1 MTYYDTTYTNGVIA
15 VREKTLLKEKLLRLC
30 EMNAEDAFRTLL
42 ESGFGG
48 GAENAA
54 SVYEYEN
61 LIAAEERALDR
72 FILEYA
78 PSESEQAYLLSPR
91 DFHNAKALL
100 KATYLGTSAER
111 LLAPEGRIKIAL
123 LESCVQSGDF
133 TPLTALNAYLGSAC
147 EQTKTLLETDA
158 NGAKVGEIFEKAL
171 YSYLW
176 ATAKKSSVLKKLLI
190 VKADMTN
197 VLTALRAGSKENA
210 QDKYLPVGSLKEK
223 ELDVLFSEDEKKILS
238 VFSKTPY
245 RGFVESCLAAKAK
258 GLPMT
263 QAEKTLGSYDAQF
276 FAERRFELSRN
287 EPFLYYVFRR
297 RAENANVR
305 IVFVCLLAGQNEHD
319 IKQRL
324 RAV

>member
-1 MTYYDTTYTNGVIA
+1 M
-15 VREKTLLKEKLLRLC
+15 
-30 EMNAEDAFRTLL
+30 
-42 ESGFGG
+42 
-48 GAENAA
+48 
-54 SVYEYEN
+54 
-61 LIAAEERALDR
+61 
-72 FILEYA
+72 
-78 PSESEQAYLLSPR
+78 
-91 DFHNAKALL
+91 
-100 KATYLGTSAER
+100 
-111 LLAPEGRIKIAL
+111 
-123 LESCVQSGDF
+123 
-133 TPLTALNAYLGSAC
+133 
-147 EQTKTLLETDA
+147 ETDA

-190 VKADMTN
+190 AKADMTN